1 MMMDEL
7 DILKKDWKKKE
18 NSFNQLTEKEIYGM
32 LHKKSSSIV
41 KWILVISIL
50 EIAFWSILGFFTA
63 DENYLKT
70 LEQYHLRDVMP
81 IITTINYAVI
91 LFFIYL
97 FYKNYKTINTT
108 DTVKQLMRT
117 ILKTRK
123 TVQNYVWYNLIMT
136 FFSMVLVV
144 VFQLKYDPNIEK
156 VFNNMSTTMDSNLFY
171 LMVTFFYIIVILVVI
186 GFIWLFYRLIYG
198 ILMKRLNNNYK
209 ELKKID
215 L

>member
-1 MMMDEL
+1 MGEL
-7 DILKKDWKKKE
+7 DILKKDWKKNE
-18 NSFNQLTEKEIYGM
+18 NSFNQITEKEIYGM

-50 EIAFWSILGFFTA
+50 EIAFWSLLSFFTT
-63 DENYLKT
+63 DESYLKT
-70 LEQYHLRDVMP
+70 LDLYHLRNIMP
-81 IITTINYAVI
+81 VITTINYGVI

-108 DTVKQLMRT
+108 DTVKQLMHT
-117 ILKTRK
+117 ILNTRK
-123 TVQNYVWYNLIMT
+123 TVQYYVWYNLVMT
-136 FFSMVLVV
+136 FFSTVLVV

-156 VFNNMSTTMDSNLFY
+156 AFNDVSSTMDSNLFY
-171 LMVTFFYIIVILVVI
+171 LMVAFFYIIVILGII
-186 GFIWLFYRLIYG
+186 GIIWLFYKLIYG
-198 ILMKRLNNNYK
+198 ILMKRLNTNYK